1 MHEQY
6 ALPASTLEA
15 LETFLDSDA
24 NTHGLDFM
32 GAHGFLTA
40 LTVGPRGSFDAGALA
55 AFFED
60 QPASPDAAVAAR
72 LAEQLQAW
80 QKSIHAVLYH
90 GVRLELPC
98 TLTAH
103 PTEPNELSDWCIGF
117 MEGLFLDEEAWYAAG
132 EDDIADLTLP
142 MVVLSDLIDDPD
154 LQVLRRDR
162 KVLKEM
168 TSQIPDLITELYLH
182 FHAPA
187 NA

>member
-6 ALPASTLEA
+6 ALPATTLAA
-15 LETFLDSDA
+15 LETFLDSDDNA
-24 NTHGLDFM
+24 HGLDFM
-32 GAHGFLTA
+32 AAHGFLTA
-40 LTVGPRGSFDAGALA
+40 LTVGPRGSFDDIALA

-60 QPASPDAAVAAR
+60 HPACADTAEAAR
-72 LAEQLQAW
+72 LGEQLKAW

-90 GVRLELPC
+90 GERLELPC

-117 MEGLFLDEEAWYAAG
+117 MEGLFLDEESWYAAG

-162 KVLKEM
+162 KVLKDM
-168 TSQIPDLITELYLH
+168 TTQIPDLITELYLY